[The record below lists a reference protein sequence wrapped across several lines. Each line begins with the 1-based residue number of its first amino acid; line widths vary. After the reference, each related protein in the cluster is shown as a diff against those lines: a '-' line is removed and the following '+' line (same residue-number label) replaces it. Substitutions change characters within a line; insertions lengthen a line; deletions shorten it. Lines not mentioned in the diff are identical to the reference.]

1 MEFLSETGL
10 FLAQAISVVLALLL
24 LVLGIAVIA
33 QRQKKAGSDG
43 HMEVRKLHERYRHH
57 ADTLAEALDPEG
69 ARAAAKAR
77 EKAEKTAA
85 KARRKAHKRA
95 QRASR
100 KGAEKSLGK
109 DASESARSEGPRERP
124 VTFVLDFEGDLRAA
138 AAEQLREEVSAV
150 LAARSEG
157 DEVILRLESPGG
169 IVHGYGL
176 AASQLQRLRDAGMPL
191 TVCVDKVAASGGYM
205 MACVA
210 ERIVAAPFAVLGSIG
225 VVAQLP
231 NFHRFLKKHD
241 VDVELLTAGEYKRT
255 LTLFGENTDKG
266 RQKFQEEL
274 EDTHELFKAFVHENR
289 PALDVAAVA
298 TGEIWYGRRALEA
311 GLVDELSTS
320 DALLTSLAAD
330 RDLLSV
336 RFVQRRS
343 WQDRFGMAAEE
354 AVTRAILRLWQRGLD
369 RRQV

>member
-1 MEFLSETGL
+1 MEFLSEVGL
-10 FLAQAISVVLALLL
+10 FLAQAVSVVLALLL

-33 QRQKKAGSDG
+33 QRQKKGGSDG
-43 HMEVRKLHERYRHH
+43 HMEVHKLHERYRHH

-69 ARAAAKAR
+69 AKTAAKAR
-77 EKAEKTAA
+77 EKSDKAAA
-85 KARRKAHKRA
+85 KARSKAHKRA
-95 QRASR
+95 QKAAR
-100 KGAEKSLGK
+100 KGAEKDAGK
-109 DASESARSEGPRERP
+109 GGDRGAPRERP

-150 LAARSEG
+150 LAARREG
-157 DEVILRLESPGG
+157 DDVILRLESPGG

-274 EDTHELFKAFVHENR
+274 EETHELFKAFVHENR

-320 DALLTSLAAD
+320 DALLTSLAAE
-330 RDLLSV
+330 RDLLAV

-343 WQDRFGMAAEE
+343 WQDRLGVAAEE

>member
-1 MEFLSETGL
+1 VEFLSEVGL
-10 FLAQAISVVLALLL
+10 FLAQAVSVVLALLL
-24 LVLGIAVIA
+24 LVFGIAVIA
-33 QRQKKAGSDG
+33 QRQKKGGSDG

-69 ARAAAKAR
+69 LKAAAKAR
-77 EKAEKTAA
+77 EKAEKAAA
-85 KARRKAHKRA
+85 KARSKAHKRA
-95 QRASR
+95 QKTAQKAVR
-100 KGAEKSLGK
+100 KGAGTDSEKS
-109 DASESARSEGPRERP
+109 APRERP

-150 LAARSEG
+150 LAARREG
-157 DEVILRLESPGG
+157 DDVILRLESPGG

-274 EDTHELFKAFVHENR
+274 EETHELFKVFVHENR

-320 DALLTSLAAD
+320 DALLTSLAAE
-330 RDLLSV
+330 RDLLAV
-336 RFVQRRS
+336 RFVQRRN
-343 WQDRFGMAAEE
+343 WQDRLGVAAEE